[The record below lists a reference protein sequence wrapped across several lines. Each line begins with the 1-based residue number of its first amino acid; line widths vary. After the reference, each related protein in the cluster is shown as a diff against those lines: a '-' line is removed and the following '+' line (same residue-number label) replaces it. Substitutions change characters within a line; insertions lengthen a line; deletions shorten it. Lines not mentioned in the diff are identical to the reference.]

1 MLIERKSYQMRN
13 KKIYVCTPKTNKMK
27 ALGQKTEN
35 KHVSNDG
42 ERVNSC
48 FYFKIFEAITNEMIK
63 YGGQELVKEIT
74 ILLQKILR
82 TVNILEH
89 NDRGVGFSHGL

>member
-1 MLIERKSYQMRN
+1 
-13 KKIYVCTPKTNKMK
+13 
-27 ALGQKTEN
+27 
-35 KHVSNDG
+35 
-42 ERVNSC
+42 
-48 FYFKIFEAITNEMIK
+48 MIK

-74 ILLQKILR
+74 ILLKKILR